1 MKALNVLWFVQIFF
15 IVLLQFRLW
24 SGEGSFVQM
33 AQLQAEID
41 QQSEENA
48 RLEARNGRLIAE
60 VQSLQSGDEAI
71 EAAARYQ
78 LGMLKSDE
86 TFFLVVDR

>member
-1 MKALNVLWFVQIFF
+1 
-15 IVLLQFRLW
+15 
-24 SGEGSFVQM
+24 M

>member
-1 MKALNVLWFVQIFF
+1 
-15 IVLLQFRLW
+15 
-24 SGEGSFVQM
+24 M

-48 RLEARNGRLIAE
+48 QLEARNGRLIAE